1 MKYMKLSR
9 SIIAVLVAVSVSGTG
24 VLPLHADAVVRKKTV
39 IRDDG
44 PAVPYGAPVE
54 FRIPRLGVSGK
65 VEKTTVDAKGA
76 LTAPKDPKKVGWY
89 RNGTIP
95 GNKGN
100 AVMLGHVDW
109 YDGPAVFYR
118 LRQVRRG
125 DVIVVTNDRGKKLRF
140 RVTKVKSYADG
151 TAPIGEI
158 AGPADG
164 AHLNVFTCNGTY
176 DRATKKYSGRLVIYT
191 DLVK

>member
-1 MKYMKLSR
+1 MTLPR
-9 SIIAVLVAVSVSGTG
+9 SIIAAIVVVSLLGAG
-24 VLPLHADAVVRKKTV
+24 ALPLHAGAAARKSIVIKDDA
-39 IRDDG
+39 

-54 FRIPRLGVSGK
+54 FRIPRLGISGK

-100 AVMLGHVDW
+100 AVMMGHVDW
-109 YDGPAVFYR
+109 YDGPAVFHR
-118 LRQVRRG
+118 LRQARRG
-125 DVIVVTNDRGKKLRF
+125 DVVVVTNDRGKKLRF

-151 TAPIGEI
+151 TAPIRDI
-158 AGPADG
+158 AGPAES
-164 AHLNVFTCNGTY
+164 AHLNLFTCNGTY
-176 DRATKKYSGRLVIYT
+176 NPVTKKYSGRLVIYA
-191 DLVK
+191 DLIK